1 MSGNARQDGNLN
13 QPQVSTPAPGCF
25 FGPRVPDPLRAQ
37 SRRIG
42 PSLYATFESCRLV
55 DSVRRLLRQ
64 KKLPGVKIAA
74 VGASSDACLMQS
86 SKADRDGPPEGGVM
100 AYGIG

>member
-1 MSGNARQDGNLN
+1 MATSISPRSALPPRGASLVHGCPIRYERQS
-13 QPQVSTPAPGCF
+13 P
-25 FGPRVPDPLRAQ
+25 
-37 SRRIG
+37 RIG